1 MDVDK
6 EYIKMCEKADEIWYP
21 HHMEIGDYFL
31 ALEENRTVGICT
43 ERIDNFV
50 YSPNLKHGNEDNN
63 CIWLPRQDQLQ
74 EIWADHIYDKERA
87 NNWVTF
93 VIDQFSYWVLNEDVG
108 FSALDASFEQLWLAF
123 VMKEKF
129 NKTWTGE
136 EWSDSK

>member
-1 MDVDK
+1 MDTTP
-6 EYIKMCEKADEIWYP
+6 EYVKMCEKATEIWIP

-74 EIWADHIYDKERA
+74 EMVTYHKCPTCHIERTYQYANACLNAWEDADMGQTGWGGPI
-87 NNWVTF
+87 TM
-93 VIDQFSYWVLNEDVG
+93 
-108 FSALDASFEQLWLAF
+108 EQLWLAF

-136 EWSDSK
+136 EWE